1 MRTSDHYVQVKVT
14 AEEKVRFI
22 QMVKACRHTEKTAL
36 IKMLQG
42 DTFREYPPE
51 GINDVFHQLGKIS
64 VNAAFM
70 SKKISDE
77 VKTELFWRYKSFDQY
92 IQLVKRAMIYIAVC
106 GIDTEAE
113 YKMKNREKEI
123 EK

>member
-1 MRTSDHYVQVKVT
+1 MFY
-14 AEEKVRFI
+14 
-22 QMVKACRHTEKTAL
+22 
-36 IKMLQG
+36 
-42 DTFREYPPE
+42 
-51 GINDVFHQLGKIS
+51 QLGKIH

-77 VKTELFWRYKSFDQY
+77 MKTELFWRYKSFDQY

-113 YKMKNREKEI
+113 YKMKNKEKEI